1 MFTKNKNEK
10 LNYNIFCLAG
20 RNLYEWRRVRLYT
33 FWYLKTPPPEGRR
46 GFRYNY
52 QGFIIL

>member
-20 RNLYEWRRVRLYT
+20 RNLYEWRRVHLYT
-33 FWYLKTPPPEGRR
+33 VWYLKTPPPEGRR